1 MTTRRWMSNTSCTLS
16 QSLLHACLHPGEQSA
31 DEPMLALCL
40 AYKGRIVMNE
50 PCMIDDPDRSLTL

>member
-1 MTTRRWMSNTSCTLS
+1 MSNTSCTLS